1 MNEQGV
7 TIKNLAARTGINQ
20 SSITSFLTGSRA
32 ISNANLDLILN
43 ALGLTLVPKKGFT
56 YVRTEEADGE

>member
-1 MNEQGV
+1 MNEQGIS
-7 TIKNLAARTGINQ
+7 IKSLAAKTGINH

-32 ISNANLDLILN
+32 ISNANLDLMLD

-56 YVRTEEADGE
+56 YVRDEEKGE